1 MKKIIFWCVL
11 ITLIFLAVRN
21 FIPEVAFNQEKRI
34 NLAYL
39 IVLLSYLSI
48 NLFGSYSGRKM
59 EALKHVAV
67 WLAIGFFIITAYS
80 FRNELKEVGRKVK
93 GEIIP
98 YNAYDNN
105 EGEVSFRVA
114 NDGHFYIEASV
125 NEVPLKFL
133 VDTGATRIVLSPS
146 DAKKLGFDLSSLNFT
161 QISYTANGS
170 VWGAPVKLKSIRI
183 GGYEIRDVSVSVNGA
198 EMENSLLGMAF
209 LESLKSYSVSN
220 GQLILKFY

>member
-67 WLAIGFFIITAYS
+67 WLVIGFFIITAYS